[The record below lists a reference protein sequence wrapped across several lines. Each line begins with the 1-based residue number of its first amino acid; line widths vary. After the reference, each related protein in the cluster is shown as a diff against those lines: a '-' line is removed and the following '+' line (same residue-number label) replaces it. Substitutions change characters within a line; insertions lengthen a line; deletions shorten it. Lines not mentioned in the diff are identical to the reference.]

1 MNTLTSHSLP
11 LSRQRPADLPAALAP
26 ATRTAIKL
34 LQNIEGGSLR
44 LLLPD
49 GQNMMLG
56 HGAER
61 ATLQVND
68 ERVFRRVL
76 AEGDIGFGESW
87 IDGDWH
93 SEQPAELLTLLAENR
108 KQLAR
113 ALHGSWLPV
122 LGHRLRHLL
131 RSNTRAG
138 SKRNILAHYDLGN
151 DFYKLWLDP
160 SMSYSAALFGADPQ
174 QSLQQAQRQKY
185 LRLLEMLDPK
195 PGDSI
200 LEVGC
205 GWGGLAEIATTEF
218 GCKVHGIT
226 LSPAQLEWSRARAQQ
241 KGFADLAD
249 FSLTDYR
256 DIRGRYDHIVS
267 IEMFEAVGERFWP
280 GYFQQ
285 LKRCLKPGGRAAVQT
300 ITIANERF
308 SAYRRGTDFIQRHI
322 FPGGMLPSP
331 QVFERRA
338 AGADFSV
345 LDRHAS
351 GGDYARTLALWQRNF
366 EAAWPQIATQGFDE
380 RFRRLWRFYLAYC
393 EAGFRAGAT
402 DVYHFLLEN
411 RPT

>member
-1 MNTLTSHSLP
+1 MNTLVSSSSSLP
-11 LSRQRPADLPAALAP
+11 RHHAAASPSALAP

-44 LLLPD
+44 LILP
-49 GQNMMLG
+49 GGPTLHLG

-68 ERVFRRVL
+68 ERMFQRVL

-93 SEQPAELLTLLAENR
+93 SDQPAELLTLLAENR
-108 KQLAR
+108 AQLAR
-113 ALHGSWLPV
+113 ALHGSWLPLLV
-122 LGHRLRHLL
+122 HRLRHLL

-151 DFYKLWLDP
+151 DFYRLWLDP

-174 QSLQQAQRQKY
+174 QSLELAQRQKY
-185 LRLLEMLDPK
+185 IHLLEMLDPK

-205 GWGGLAEIATTEF
+205 GWGGLAEVAAIEF

-226 LSPAQLEWSRARAQQ
+226 LSPSQLEWSQARARQN
-241 KGFADLAD
+241 GFAGLAD

-256 DIRGRYDHIVS
+256 DIRGQYDHIVS

-280 GYFQQ
+280 AYFNQ
-285 LKRCLKPGGRAAVQT
+285 LRRCLKPGGRAAVQT

-308 SAYRRGTDFIQRHI
+308 AAYRRGTDFIQRHV

-338 AGADFSV
+338 ANADFSV
-345 LDRHAS
+345 LARHAF
-351 GGDYARTLALWQRNF
+351 GIDYARTLAQWHRNF
-366 EAAWPQIATQGFDE
+366 DATWPEVAAQGFDE

-402 DVYHFLLEN
+402 DVYQFLLEKP
-411 RPT
+411 RA

>member
-1 MNTLTSHSLP
+1 MNTLVSNSLP
-11 LSRQRPADLPAALAP
+11 LSRQRATAPSSLAP

-34 LQNIEGGSLR
+34 LQNMEGGSLR

-49 GQNMMLG
+49 GQTLMLG
-56 HGAER
+56 HGTER
-61 ATLQVND
+61 ATLEVSD
-68 ERVFRRVL
+68 ERVFQRVL

-93 SEQPAELLTLLAENR
+93 SDKPAELLTLLAENR
-108 KQLAR
+108 GQLAR
-113 ALHGSWLPV
+113 AVHGSWLPL

-160 SMSYSAALFGADPQ
+160 SMSYSSALFGEQPGM
-174 QSLQQAQRQKY
+174 SLEQAQLRKY
-185 LRLLEMLDPK
+185 FRLLEMLDPK
-195 PGDSI
+195 PGDTI

-205 GWGGLAEIATTEF
+205 GWGGLAEIAVIEF

-226 LSPAQLEWSRARAQQ
+226 LSPSQLAWSQARAQQ
-241 KGFADLAD
+241 KGFADLAE

-256 DIRGRYDHIVS
+256 DVRGQYDHIVS

-280 GYFQQ
+280 GYFAQ
-285 LKRCLKPGGRAAVQT
+285 LHNFLKPGGRAAIQS

-308 SAYRRGTDFIQRHI
+308 EAYRRGTDFIQRHI

-331 QVFERRA
+331 RVFERRA
-338 AGADFSV
+338 ASADFQV
-345 LDRHAS
+345 LDRHAF
-351 GGDYARTLALWQRNF
+351 GLDYARTLAEWHCNF
-366 EAAWPQIATQGFDE
+366 DAAWPEIEAGGFDN
-380 RFRRLWRFYLAYC
+380 RFRRLWQFYLAYC

-402 DVYHFLLEN
+402 DVYQFLLEKP
-411 RPT
+411 RT

>member
-1 MNTLTSHSLP
+1 MNTLVSTF
-11 LSRQRPADLPAALAP
+11 LPAARHPSSAEHSALAP
-26 ATRTAIKL
+26 ATRTAVKL
-34 LQNIEGGSLR
+34 LQRIEGGSLR
-44 LLLPD
+44 LCLPD
-49 GQNMMLG
+49 GQTLHLG
-56 HGAER
+56 HGPER

-93 SEQPAELLTLLAENR
+93 SDQLAELLTLLAENR
-108 KQLAR
+108 TQLAR

-122 LGHRLRHLL
+122 VLHRLRHLA

-151 DFYKLWLDP
+151 AFYQHWLDP
-160 SMSYSAALFGADPQ
+160 SMTYSAGLFGSAPGV
-174 QSLQQAQRQKY
+174 SLEQAQRQKY
-185 LRLLEMLDPK
+185 LRLLKLLDPK

-218 GCKVHGIT
+218 GCKVHGVT
-226 LSPAQLEWSRARAQQ
+226 LSPAQLEWSQARAQR
-241 KGFADLAD
+241 KGFADLAE

-256 DIRGRYDHIVS
+256 DIRGEYDHIVS

-280 GYFQQ
+280 SYFEQ
-285 LKRCLKPGGRAAVQT
+285 LGRSLKPGGRAVVQS

-308 SAYRRGTDFIQRHI
+308 GAYRRGTDFIQRHV

-331 QVFERRA
+331 EVFERRA
-338 AGADFSV
+338 ASADFQV
-345 LDRHAS
+345 LDRFAF
-351 GGDYARTLALWQRNF
+351 GMDYARTLQHWHQGF
-366 EAAWPQIATQGFDE
+366 EAKWPEIAAQGFDE

-393 EAGFRAGAT
+393 EAGFRSGAT
-402 DVYHFLLEN
+402 DVYHYLLEK
-411 RPT
+411 PQS

>member
-1 MNTLTSHSLP
+1 MNTLASNSLP
-11 LSRQRPADLPAALAP
+11 LPGHRAAAPSSAAP

-44 LLLPD
+44 LVLPD
-49 GQNMMLG
+49 GQALHLG
-56 HGAER
+56 HGPER
-61 ATLQVND
+61 ATLEVSD

-108 KQLAR
+108 GQLAR
-113 ALHGSWLPV
+113 AVHGNWLPL

-160 SMSYSAALFGADPQ
+160 SMSYSAALFGSDPQ
-174 QSLQQAQRQKY
+174 QSLAQAQRQKY
-185 LRLLEMLDPK
+185 LRLLDLLDPK
-195 PGDSI
+195 PGETI
-200 LEVGC
+200 LEIGC

-218 GCKVHGIT
+218 GCRVHGVT
-226 LSPAQLEWSRARAQQ
+226 LSPAQLAWSQARAQR
-241 KGFADLAD
+241 KGFAEMAD

-280 GYFQQ
+280 GYFAQ
-285 LKRCLKPGGRAAVQT
+285 LDGCLKPGGRAAVQT
-300 ITIANERF
+300 ITIADERF
-308 SAYRRGTDFIQRHI
+308 GAYRRGTDFIQRHI

-331 QVFERRA
+331 EVFARQA
-338 AGADFSV
+338 AGADLSV
-345 LDRHAS
+345 IDRLAF
-351 GGDYARTLALWQRNF
+351 GGDYALTLAHWHRSF
-366 EAAWPQIATQGFDE
+366 DAAWPEIAAQGFDE

-393 EAGFRAGAT
+393 EAGFRSGAT
-402 DVYHFLLEN
+402 DVYQFLLEKPRN
-411 RPT
+411 